1 MSHIDT
7 MLGLNYLSED
17 VIIHKWFTIQRKIT
31 AVAIIGF
38 RIHVYIQAHALNAI
52 VYIKRRT
59 RRSSYAHAFGRRR
72 KNV

>member
-1 MSHIDT
+1 M
-7 MLGLNYLSED
+7 
-17 VIIHKWFTIQRKIT
+17 T

-38 RIHVYIQAHALNAI
+38 RIHVYIQPHALNAI